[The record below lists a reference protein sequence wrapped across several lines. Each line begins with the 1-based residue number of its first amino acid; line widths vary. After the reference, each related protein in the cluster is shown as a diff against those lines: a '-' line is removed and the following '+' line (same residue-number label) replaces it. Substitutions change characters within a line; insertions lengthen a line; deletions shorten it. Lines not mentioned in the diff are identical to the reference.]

1 MHLKKILCLGFCFV
15 AFATQAETVD
25 GWVIQA
31 KAPQVHQ
38 NFLETIDMET
48 YTGDTVLKEITHE
61 PEEGFLYVTVDLKI
75 NRNSTEGELFD
86 SSLLMLKTPQKTYTR
101 LPREKDF
108 LHDYNIPSFPYLKV
122 KKGSHNGTFLFEI
135 PATENQNLQLWY
147 KETKLDVAQ

>member
-1 MHLKKILCLGFCFV
+1 MHLKKILFSGLFFV
-15 AFATQAETVD
+15 TFAARAETVD
-25 GWVIQA
+25 GWEIQA
-31 KAPQVHQ
+31 QVPQVHQ

-61 PEEGFLYVTVDLKI
+61 PAEGFVYVTVDLKI

-86 SSLLMLKTPQKTYTR
+86 SSLLTLKTPQKTYTR

-147 KETKLDVAQ
+147 KETKLDITQ